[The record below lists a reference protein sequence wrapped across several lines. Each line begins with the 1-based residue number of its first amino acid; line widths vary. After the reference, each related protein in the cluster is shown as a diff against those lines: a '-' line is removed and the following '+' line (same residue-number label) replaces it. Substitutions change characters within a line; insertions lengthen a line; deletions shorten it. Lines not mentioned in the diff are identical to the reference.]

1 MLQVADGIIAV
12 ADMDAD
18 CRWPMPPRNGRG
30 SYQRWER
37 KKRESTLHAWWW
49 HVVVVVGAASA
60 GWLVGRWPSGTIAPS
75 TYLATYLPLGLSGM
89 TTATFASKVTWCF
102 VVNGWCRGIFLWLQD
117 PGI

>member
-1 MLQVADGIIAV
+1 MLQVADGISVV

-89 TTATFASKVTWCF
+89 NIVLPLLH
-102 VVNGWCRGIFLWLQD
+102 RR
-117 PGI
+117 